1 MNTAETTLTS
11 DALAAGPGDMPAD
24 ELRFRRGLRPLAS
37 LREILQRR
45 ELIRTLAERDLR
57 ARYKQAILGFAWAV
71 VTPLVLMVVFTVF
84 FRRVAHVET
93 GGVPYPVFS
102 YVGLLPWTFFAGAL
116 SVGSLS
122 LISNTSLLNKVYCPR
137 EVFPLAS
144 VVVATVDAAVST
156 LMLFVLFAITGFW
169 PAATSYWVPVLLVVL
184 FAFTIGTTLAF
195 SALMVYLRDV
205 RHVLPIILQL
215 GLFATPVAFALSAIP
230 SDARGIYSFLNPLA
244 PVIDGLRRTVL
255 YGEAPQMTQ
264 LALGATSAFLCLIVG
279 YLLFR
284 KLETGIADVA

>member
-1 MNTAETTLTS
+1 MNTTDLS
-11 DALAAGPGDMPAD
+11 IVDAQRAVPGDMPPD

-37 LREILQRR
+37 LREIVQRR
-45 ELIRTLAERDLR
+45 ELIWTLAERDLR

-84 FRRVAHVET
+84 FKRVAHVET
-93 GGVPYPVFS
+93 GGVPYPVFA

-122 LISNTSLLNKVYCPR
+122 LLSNTSLLNKVYCPR

-144 VVVATVDAAVST
+144 VVVASVDSAVST
-156 LMLFVLFAITGFW
+156 LMLFVLFLITGFW
-169 PAATSYWVPVLLVVL
+169 PTATSYWVPVLLLVL
-184 FAFTIGTTLAF
+184 FAFTIGVTLAF
-195 SALMVYLRDV
+195 SAMVVYLRDV
-205 RHVLPIILQL
+205 RHVMPIILQL
-215 GLFATPVAFALSAIP
+215 GLFATPVAFALAAIP
-230 SDARGIYSFLNPLA
+230 KEGRAIYSFLNPLA

-255 YGEAPQMTQ
+255 YGEPPQMTQ
-264 LALGATSAFLCLIVG
+264 LALGATSAFLCLIGG